1 MNLGNIILVDD
12 DTLAVREAREE
23 SRIRR
28 SRNVATRDVLAF
40 RHAGGTVND
49 RSWYHEGI
57 ARGSRSIDRCVARE
71 TLYDTGEVLDKAP
84 EVCVEHWET
93 PIDTGGVVM
102 HYYSDGSYVAH
113 C

>member
-28 SRNVATRDVLAF
+28 SRNVATRGVLAF

-49 RSWYHEGI
+49 RSWYHEGV

-71 TLYDTGEVLDKAP
+71 TLYDTGEALHKFSPLAELFTTLAENVIIHTYP
-84 EVCVEHWET
+84 
-93 PIDTGGVVM
+93 
-102 HYYSDGSYVAH
+102 DGSTVAH
-113 C
+113 CS